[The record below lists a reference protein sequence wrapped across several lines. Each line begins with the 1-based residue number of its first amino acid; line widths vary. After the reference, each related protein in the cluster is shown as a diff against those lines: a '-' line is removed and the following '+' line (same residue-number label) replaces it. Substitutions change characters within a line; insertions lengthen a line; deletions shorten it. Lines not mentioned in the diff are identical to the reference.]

1 MKELFWT
8 KPYLVAILAGTT
20 AQIIKVL
27 SFLIVEKKVNYRRFV
42 QPDGSPNM
50 HSAAMSALTM
60 YVGFLD
66 GFGSM
71 TFALSLC
78 LTIMILVDTMNV
90 KRAHSQQQEVV
101 LILLDRWRPQSDGWT
116 RSRKAL
122 SYTPM
127 DVLTGTALGVVMTLL
142 VIQ

>member
-1 MKELFWT
+1 VSELFAA
-8 KPYLVAILAGTT
+8 KPYLVAILAGAT
-20 AQIIKVL
+20 AQVIKVL

-50 HSAAMSALTM
+50 YISTMSALTM
-60 YVGFLD
+60 YVGFMD
-66 GFGSM
+66 GFGTM

-78 LTIMILVDTMNV
+78 LTLMIMVDTLNV
-90 KRAHSQQQEVV
+90 KHAHSQQQEVV
-101 LILLDRWRPQSDGWT
+101 LILLDRWQPKHSAWV

-127 DVLTGTALGVVMTLL
+127 DVLSGTALGIVITLL
-142 VIQ
+142 VI